1 MLNFP
6 ESFGQFLSPEE
17 CTQIDQTLLPTRDRF
32 SIRITV
38 YSWRYLQQISQGLG
52 ISIAELQP
60 PQISAWIRQDA
71 SLNLQAPSDESFIE
85 LFDRLLISS
94 LVPLQNIAQQDNIAI
109 EKLTLSQ
116 IIRWFEAQVK
126 AALKP

>member
-38 YSWRYLQQISQGLG
+38 YSWRYLQQVSQGLG
-52 ISIAELQP
+52 TTISELQP
-60 PQISAWIRQDA
+60 QQISAWVRQDA
-71 SLNLQAPSDESFIE
+71 SLNLQEAADESFIE

-94 LVPLQNIAQQDNIAI
+94 LIPLQKIAQQEHIAI
-109 EKLTLSQ
+109 EKLTLPQ
-116 IIRWFEAQVK
+116 IIGWFEAQVK
-126 AALKP
+126 AAL

>member
-17 CTQIDQTLLPTRDRF
+17 CAQIDQTLLPTRDRF

-38 YSWRYLQQISQGLG
+38 YSWRYLQQVSQGLG
-52 ISIAELQP
+52 TTIAELQP
-60 PQISAWIRQDA
+60 QQISDWIRQDA
-71 SLNLQAPSDESFIE
+71 SLNLQAPADESFIE

-94 LVPLQNIAQQDNIAI
+94 LIPLQKIAQQENIAI
-109 EKLTLSQ
+109 EKLTLLQ
-116 IIRWFEAQVK
+116 IIGWFEAQVK
-126 AALKP
+126 AAL

>member
-17 CTQIDQTLLPTRDRF
+17 CAQIDQTLLPTRDRF

-38 YSWRYLQQISQGLG
+38 YSWRYLQQVSQGLG
-52 ISIAELQP
+52 ITIAELQP
-60 PQISAWIRQDA
+60 QQISDWIRQDN
-71 SLNLQAPSDESFIE
+71 SLNLQAPADESFIE

-94 LVPLQNIAQQDNIAI
+94 LIPLQKIAQQENIAI
-109 EKLTLSQ
+109 EMLTLPQ
-116 IIRWFEAQVK
+116 IIGWFEAQVK
-126 AALKP
+126 ASL

>member
-38 YSWRYLQQISQGLG
+38 YSWRYLQQVSQGLG
-52 ISIAELQP
+52 MTIAELQP
-60 PQISAWIRQDA
+60 QQISAWIRQDT
-71 SLNLQAPSDESFIE
+71 SLNLQEPSDESFIE
-85 LFDRLLISS
+85 LFDRLLLSS
-94 LVPLQNIAQQDNIAI
+94 LIPLQKIAQHEDTAI
-109 EKLTLSQ
+109 ENLTLST
-116 IIRWFEAQVK
+116 IIGWFEAQVK
-126 AALKP
+126 AAL

>member
-38 YSWRYLQQISQGLG
+38 YSWRYLQQVSQGLG

-60 PQISAWIRQDA
+60 QQISAWIRQDA
-71 SLNLQAPSDESFIE
+71 SLNLQEPSDESFIE
-85 LFDRLLISS
+85 LFDRLLLSS
-94 LVPLQNIAQQDNIAI
+94 FIPLQKIAQQENTAI
-109 EKLTLSQ
+109 ENLTLLP
-116 IIRWFEAQVK
+116 IIGWFEAQVK
-126 AALKP
+126 AAL

>member
-17 CTQIDQTLLPTRDRF
+17 CAQIDQTLLPTRDRF

-38 YSWRYLQQISQGLG
+38 YNWRYLQQVSQALG
-52 ISIAELQP
+52 AIIAELQP
-60 PQISAWIRQDA
+60 QQISTWIRQDA
-71 SLNLQAPSDESFIE
+71 SLNLQEPADGSFIE

-94 LVPLQNIAQQDNIAI
+94 LIPLQKIAQQENIAI
-109 EKLTLSQ
+109 EKLTLPQ
-116 IIRWFEAQVK
+116 IIGWFEAQVK
-126 AALKP
+126 AAL

>member
-6 ESFGQFLSPEE
+6 ESFGQFLSPQE

-38 YSWRYLQQISQGLG
+38 YSWRYLQQVSQGLG
-52 ISIAELQP
+52 TTIAQLQP
-60 PQISAWIRQDA
+60 QQISAWIRQDN
-71 SLNLQAPSDESFIE
+71 SLSLQAPADESFIE

-94 LVPLQNIAQQDNIAI
+94 LIPLQKIAQQENIAI

-116 IIRWFEAQVK
+116 IIAWFEAQVK
-126 AALKP
+126 ASL

>member
-38 YSWRYLQQISQGLG
+38 YSWRYLQQVSQGLG
-52 ISIAELQP
+52 ITIAELQP
-60 PQISAWIRQDA
+60 QQISTWIRQDA
-71 SLNLQAPSDESFIE
+71 SLNLQEPADESFIE

-94 LVPLQNIAQQDNIAI
+94 LVPLQKIAQQEKIAI
-109 EKLTLSQ
+109 EQLTLSQ
-116 IIRWFEAQVK
+116 IIAWFEAQVK
-126 AALKP
+126 AAL